1 MINIVVYLNHDLRL
15 RPWDIYKT
23 PICMYVC
30 LSVTTLCWNLM
41 ALNRST
47 HVVDHTRVLL
57 TTLKEENTAVFPYKK
72 CILVVQIALWLGFH
86 WIINTK

>member
-1 MINIVVYLNHDLRL
+1 MTLGYVLGTYTRL
-15 RPWDIYKT
+15 RYV
-23 PICMYVC
+23 CMSVC
-30 LSVTTLCWNLM
+30 LSQSYVGILM